1 MIKLK
6 KYYIYYNEKE
16 DLYYLDK
23 SYPYKKS
30 HKYCGNQKKGN
41 AIASAFRA
49 INLAN
54 QNVPADTFVKVLFQL
69 EKFDLANEYNPVNS
83 TFISKK
89 AGVYSI
95 LGTISFSPNNP
106 NIDYRARIE
115 IRINGN
121 PAVAIDN
128 DFFGGGVNFANA
140 VNVSTILQLEA
151 GDRVEIFAESS
162 VDGTILTDTD
172 GVIST
177 HFEAARFPSPTR

>member
-1 MIKLK
+1 M
-6 KYYIYYNEKE
+6 Y
-16 DLYYLDK
+16 
-23 SYPYKKS
+23 
-30 HKYCGNQKKGN
+30 KYCDNQKKGN

-54 QNVPADTFVKVLFQL
+54 QNVSADTVKVLFPL
-69 EKFDLANEYNPVNS
+69 EQFDLANEYNLVNS
-83 TFISKK
+83 RFIPKE

-95 LGTISFSPNNP
+95 IGAISFSPNNL

-115 IRINGN
+115 I
-121 PAVAIDN
+121 
-128 DFFGGGVNFANA
+128 
-140 VNVSTILQLEA
+140 

>member
-30 HKYCGNQKKGN
+30 HKYCGNQKKRN

-54 QNVPADTFVKVLFQL
+54 QNVPADTFVKVLFQFAQ
-69 EKFDLANEYNPVNS
+69 FDLANEYTPVNS

-89 AGVYSI
+89 AGIYSI

-128 DFFGGGVNFANA
+128 DFFGEGVNFANA

-151 GDRVEIFAESS
+151 GYRVEIFAESS

-172 GVIST
+172 GIIST
-177 HFEAARFPSPTR
+177 YFEAARFLSPIR